1 LEGPLNVMEDP
12 EVAAAA
18 VVVVVVEQEDHC
30 DRGLEDPE
38 AALKQVEELLVE
50 HQLPLDPHV
59 VAAVDLVDPVEGLAG
74 SQGDHQDLP
83 VVDWED
89 PGIDLEAGSV
99 ELELEPAAAAVEG
112 SCLGGSA
119 VAEEVP
125 GSYGVDAFHT
135 GAVQA
140 DQVSGPSSE
149 GSPSAGPGHASA
161 SPASGH
167 GATPVAAGHRS
178 AAAEVVLSAEAELDR
193 MGAAHRG

>member
-1 LEGPLNVMEDP
+1 MEGPLNVMEDP

-18 VVVVVVEQEDHC
+18 AVVVEVQEDHC
-30 DRGLEDPE
+30 GRGLEDLE

-50 HQLPLDPHV
+50 HQLLLDPLV
-59 VAAVDLVDPVEGLAG
+59 VAVVDLVDPVEGLAG

-83 VVDWED
+83 VVGWED

-112 SCLGGSA
+112 PYLGGS
-119 VAEEVP
+119 VVVVEVP
-125 GSYGVDAFHT
+125 GSCGEDAFHT
-135 GAVQA
+135 GAVLA
-140 DQVSGPSSE
+140 DQVSDPSSE

-167 GATPVAAGHRS
+167 GATLVAAGHRS

-193 MGAAHRG
+193 RGAAHRG

>member
-1 LEGPLNVMEDP
+1 MEDP

-18 VVVVVVEQEDHC
+18 VVVVEAQEDRC
-30 DRGLEDPE
+30 VRGLEDPE
-38 AALKQVEELLVE
+38 AALKQVEGLLVE
-50 HQLPLDPHV
+50 HQLPLDPRV
-59 VAAVDLVDPVEGLAG
+59 VAVVDLVDPVEGLAG

-83 VVDWED
+83 VVGWED

-112 SCLGGSA
+112 PCLGGSA
-119 VAEEVP
+119 VEEVP

-193 MGAAHRG
+193 RGAAHRG